1 MQRQIFLAV
10 LLLLLSMPVWAQQV
24 KVSYEYPAHSLSVP
38 LQEYFQMQGVQHLR
52 LIIRGEFN
60 GKRATFQK
68 VSCRK
73 GVFTERELLPDFF
86 HFILEDSVETLDFM
100 AVPYKEDSLRVTC
113 FHSTENNMPLF
124 TDTVRIDKYKILME
138 TYTPGDGP
146 ETPIMSYTS
155 GIPIEGGFYFCGL
168 RSSGVEPRKWYEK
181 LEDGDRKKLVR
192 NYMEKCVTLKAF
204 KSVVKH
210 ILRMKLNGTTVR
222 SNPQRLAI
230 DITFKE
236 DPNAMPINLEMRLPS
251 IYPLEAMSIHTDI
264 GDMQMSATCDSKIMA
279 AMKGSQSVEEGV
291 RTWHAFVVER
301 VLDSPPCTICY
312 SYFDTNHQ
320 TPQVHCATCDNAFH
334 KNCLTKWFERCHSP
348 ICPFCACPWHR
359 R

>member
-1 MQRQIFLAV
+1 MNRKIFGAV

-52 LIIRGEFN
+52 LIIRSEFN

-73 GVFTERELLPDFF
+73 GVFTERELLP
-86 HFILEDSVETLDFM
+86 
-100 AVPYKEDSLRVTC
+100 VTC

-138 TYTPGDGP
+138 TYTPGDSP

-181 LEDGDRKKLVR
+181 YGIDDYVYYTIRLEEDTYSEGAINVR
-192 NYMEKCVTLKAF
+192 
-204 KSVVKH
+204 
-210 ILRMKLNGTTVR
+210 
-222 SNPQRLAI
+222 
-230 DITFKE
+230 IT
-236 DPNAMPINLEMRLPS
+236 
-251 IYPLEAMSIHTDI
+251 
-264 GDMQMSATCDSKIMA
+264 
-279 AMKGSQSVEEGV
+279 KG
-291 RTWHAFVVER
+291 
-301 VLDSPPCTICY
+301 
-312 SYFDTNHQ
+312 N
-320 TPQVHCATCDNAFH
+320 
-334 KNCLTKWFERCHSP
+334 
-348 ICPFCACPWHR
+348 
-359 R
+359 